1 MIGADRITEARRA
14 ASFALDNLSAAELA
28 EVMNREDATVADA
41 VAASL
46 AQIAGVVDELVD
58 CFDNSGR
65 LIYVGAGS
73 SGRVAELDASE
84 CEATFSLPPGRVV
97 ALVAGAGAPT
107 FAERE
112 AAEDD
117 AEAGR
122 RAIDAAAVTRAD
134 AVVVV
139 SASGSTPYALGAA
152 RAAARTG
159 AFTACVVC
167 CPRSELAGV
176 CEREIRVVVGPE
188 VLAGSTRL
196 KAGTAQKLVLNMLS
210 TISMIRLG
218 KTYAGLMVDVVPAN
232 DKLRARVRR
241 LVREATGASPDE
253 VDSALTAA
261 AGEPKVAITSL
272 VLGVDVKAARERLA
286 AAQGN
291 LRKALGQ

>member
-46 AQIAGVVDELVD
+46 AQIAGVVDE
-58 CFDNSGR
+58 
-65 LIYVGAGS
+65 
-73 SGRVAELDASE
+73 
-84 CEATFSLPPGRVV
+84 
-97 ALVAGAGAPT
+97 LVAGAGAPT

-159 AFTACVVC
+159 AFTA
-167 CPRSELAGV
+167 
-176 CEREIRVVVGPE
+176 
-188 VLAGSTRL
+188 
-196 KAGTAQKLVLNMLS
+196 
-210 TISMIRLG
+210 
-218 KTYAGLMVDVVPAN
+218 
-232 DKLRARVRR
+232 
-241 LVREATGASPDE
+241 
-253 VDSALTAA
+253 
-261 AGEPKVAITSL
+261 
-272 VLGVDVKAARERLA
+272 
-286 AAQGN
+286 
-291 LRKALGQ
+291 